1 MDAMRCLAIVSAFSC
16 VVACGEPEESTEGS
30 DGSDTGSSS
39 GTTMP
44 DPTADTGTS
53 PTSVDGSSSGGDGS
67 STMAADETTT
77 GPDVELQHGFVR
89 VQLQAADGERDPF
102 AGTARMQITLNY
114 EQCIFDFYVANPDW
128 RPDGPDGE
136 GVFGSSD
143 LGGEGWYD
151 RLCSVDVPD
160 IADCD
165 VAMIEQQLDPIPV
178 LRITYVVSGDLDG
191 KVVPFGPLPM
201 LALAGCSDEVLPT
214 VRLSNGNLVV
224 GYDDASTE
232 IWDGGTYDPST
243 AATDDEAAIVVQ
255 IERMN

>member
-1 MDAMRCLAIVSAFSC
+1 MRCMAIVGAFC
-16 VVACGEPEESTEGS
+16 VVACAEPEESM
-30 DGSDTGSSS
+30 DGSGTSGTGDS
-39 GTTMP
+39 GTTMS
-44 DPTADTGTS
+44 DPTLDPSTS

-67 STMAADETTT
+67 TTMAADESST

-89 VQLQAADGERDPF
+89 VQLQAAKGEERDPF

-114 EQCIFDFYVANPDW
+114 EQCIFDFYVDNPDW

-136 GVFGSSD
+136 AVFGSSD

-151 RLCSVDVPD
+151 RLCSVDAPD

-178 LRITYVVSGDLDG
+178 LRISYVVSGDLDG
-191 KVVPFGPLPM
+191 KVIPFGPLPTA
-201 LALAGCSDEVLPT
+201 ALAGCTEAVQPT

-224 GYDDASTE
+224 GYDDGSAE
-232 IWDGGTYDPST
+232 IWDGADYDP
-243 AATDDEAAIVVQ
+243 AIVATDEQGPIVVQ
-255 IERMN
+255 IERTN